1 MSTIRNEK
9 LLEKLQ
15 DKTKDYKI
23 NNLKMVKVEWLDAM
37 SDDNTWQELEELA
50 KQILRPVTCVG
61 WILAENEDNII
72 LISSFDEDSQCGG
85 GGTVIPTN
93 CVQKITKV
101 REKNDDTNN

>member
-1 MSTIRNEK
+1 MTQN
-9 LLEKLQ
+9 
-15 DKTKDYKI
+15 
-23 NNLKMVKVEWLDAM
+23 
-37 SDDNTWQELEELA
+37 SD
-50 KQILRPVTCVG
+50 VT
-61 WILAENEDNII
+61 I